1 MNKKTLFSNAYF
13 FASQNGGT
21 RRRVSVCKGFA
32 YHSVKVV
39 FLAKGNRYE
48 VDPLRFCTWYS
59 HLSIQST
66 AMSQLPHF
74 LTHIRIYSLFRSPYR
89 SCWQV

>member
-48 VDPLRFCTWYS
+48 VDPLRFCTWYIYPFKVLPCPNS
-59 HLSIQST
+59 HT
-66 AMSQLPHF
+66 F
-74 LTHIRIYSLFRSPYR
+74 
-89 SCWQV
+89 